1 MIGDNSIQKQFGYL
15 YNQYRQRFVIIA
27 RRYVRDRMV
36 AEDIVADSFVTFWN
50 NRDKISSDANLP
62 AYILTTVK
70 NNCLNWLHSQQI
82 HYRIEEQIATSQSRV
97 IDASIRS
104 LNAMDPNQLFAEDV
118 QKIVAEA
125 IRKMPELT
133 KEVFISSR
141 SKGLTY
147 AEIAE
152 ELGISHRRVV
162 SEMQSA
168 LALMRKALKDYIPAW
183 LITLYLL
190 SSYNQLPPP
199 VKQLSSTDDYSKKI
213 EKMM

>member
-1 MIGDNSIQKQFGYL
+1 MIGDNNIQKQFGHL

-50 NRDKISSDANLP
+50 NRDKISSDVNLP
-62 AYILTTVK
+62 AYILTIVK

-82 HYRIEEQIATSQSRV
+82 HYRIEEQIATSQARV

-104 LNAMDPNQLFAEDV
+104 LKAMDPNYLFADDV
-118 QKIVAEA
+118 SKIVAEA

-133 KEVFISSR
+133 REVFICSR
-141 SKGLTY
+141 SRGLTY

-162 SEMQSA
+162 SEMQAA
-168 LALMRKALKDYIPAW
+168 LALMRKALKDYMPAW
-183 LITLYLL
+183 LLTLYLMNP
-190 SSYNQLPPP
+190 YNYNPPP
-199 VKQLSSTDDYSKKI
+199 TNHLSATDCFLKKV
-213 EKMM
+213 EKFM

>member
-82 HYRIEEQIATSQSRV
+82 HYRIEEQIATSQAR
-97 IDASIRS
+97 ITDASIRS

-133 KEVFISSR
+133 REVFLKSR
-141 SKGLTY
+141 SRGLTY

-168 LALMRKALKDYIPAW
+168 LALMRKALKDYMPAW
-183 LITLYLL
+183 LITLYLY
-190 SSYNQLPPP
+190 SSFNTIPPP
-199 VKQLSSTDDYSKKI
+199 QVICLQLMNPQKKSKN
-213 EKMM
+213 